1 LKQWDGT
8 YKFYKGNSFQT
19 GLLHIIQE
27 NIDKVILRQP
37 KYSKPEKVNPCVLKD
52 KKMIGKYSYQA
63 ESVQAMLEKRRGIVY
78 NATGA
83 GKTNMAAAFL
93 ETLKKPALFLTHQK
107 ELAKQTI
114 ESFEKSM
121 SLSIGMFGSGTDER
135 KLITVGMVPTIAR
148 RVKDKDRDVID
159 WLGTREIVIVDET
172 HLSSADTYLKVLQ
185 KCYSASYRLG
195 LSGTPLDRGT
205 IDNLKVMAQ
214 LGPVITEVR
223 NKELIALNVSSKPE
237 ITMLDIPSLGLDG
250 KYEKVYTQGVVE
262 NEYRNRVAVKIT
274 KKLLDEG
281 EKVLLIVKRIHHGEI
296 LQEMFRRNSVYTA
309 FCHGGSS
316 ELERYTALSDIKS
329 GKSRI
334 LILSGIGRVGLDL
347 PDLTAG
353 LKLDGGKSVIEVL
366 QGLGRY
372 LRNPTGKENV
382 IKFYDFYDRNEK
394 YLLEHSEKRKAIYE
408 REGFSVD
415 IGRLERSI

>member
-1 LKQWDGT
+1 
-8 YKFYKGNSFQT
+8 
-19 GLLHIIQE
+19 
-27 NIDKVILRQP
+27 
-37 KYSKPEKVNPCVLKD
+37 
-52 KKMIGKYSYQA
+52 MIGKYSYQA

-83 GKTNMAAAFL
+83 GKTACTAAFL

-107 ELAKQTI
+107 ELLKQTV

-121 SLSIGMFGSGTDER
+121 TLPIGVLGSGEDDR
-135 KLITVGMVPTIAR
+135 RLVTVGMVPTIAR
-148 RVKDKDRDVID
+148 RVKDNDRDIIN
-159 WLGTREIVIVDET
+159 WLKTREIVIVDET

-185 KCYSASYRLG
+185 KCFGASYRLG

-223 NKELIALNVSSKPE
+223 NSQLIELNVSSKPE
-237 ITMLDIPSLGLDG
+237 ITMIEIPSLGLDG
-250 KYEKVYTQGVVE
+250 KYENVYTQGIVQ
-262 NEYRNRVAVKIT
+262 NEYRNQVAVKVT
-274 KKLLDEG
+274 KQLLDEG
-281 EKVLLIVKRIHHGEI
+281 EKVLLLVKRIEHGQI
-296 LQEMFRRNSVYTA
+296 LQKMFERDGVYTA
-309 FCHGGSS
+309 FCYGGSS
-316 ELERYTALSDIKS
+316 TQERDTALSNIKS
-329 GKSRI
+329 GKSNI

-372 LRNPTGKENV
+372 LRNPTGKENT

-394 YLLEHSEKRKAIYE
+394 YLEEHSEKRKEIYE
-408 REGFSVD
+408 REGFQVD
-415 IGRLERSI
+415 IRRLD